1 MDKAELKK
9 DRAVF
14 DCDIAKKEKQKYV
27 EMYQQS
33 QSELYESRA
42 RCGELDQQ
50 VHEMQ
55 IKIQQMQQE
64 AQRNI
69 YAQ

>member
-1 MDKAELKK
+1 LLDKAELKK

-33 QSELYESRA
+33 QNELYESRA
-42 RCGELDQQ
+42 RCGELDQ
-50 VHEMQ
+50 
-55 IKIQQMQQE
+55 
-64 AQRNI
+64 
-69 YAQ
+69 

>member
-1 MDKAELKK
+1 
-9 DRAVF
+9 
-14 DCDIAKKEKQKYV
+14 
-27 EMYQQS
+27 MYQQS
-33 QSELYESRA
+33 QNELYESRA